1 MATLN
6 LEESVRQQWRKKR
19 RKKDMIF
26 LLVIAAIL
34 IILGITIIVHSLLLM
49 KSKYEAQIDA
59 EESIFDAYEPEMV
72 SLEDIPDDPPKEESL
87 KSWGEKSK
95 LEKYEEDIS
104 ESLPEETLEVIEP
117 DLKDQELVEA
127 INEDI
132 LKLNHEDR
140 IEMGKV
146 WDVALPAYLQFAVI
160 GYCEEY
166 EVPPALVMSLMETES
181 TFREDVGT
189 EKVLGGTE
197 GGPRYYGYM
206 QLSAS
211 NCKRAETQYG
221 LDAHTP
227 EGNIEM
233 GIIYLHELYLE
244 KQDWAAVIKAY
255 KGGGSSKK
263 VMEGM
268 KKYE

>member
-1 MATLN
+1 MAKLS
-6 LEESVRQQWRKKR
+6 LEENVRREWRKKR
-19 RKKDMIF
+19 RKKDVVFLMI
-26 LLVIAAIL
+26 IAGIL
-34 IILGITIIVHSLLLM
+34 MVLAITIIVHSMILM
-49 KSKYEAQIDA
+49 KAKYEDMVET
-59 EESIFDAYEPEMV
+59 EESVFDAYEPEMV
-72 SLEDIPDDPPKEESL
+72 SLEDIPDEEPEEEPL
-87 KSWGEKSK
+87 ETWAEKSK

-104 ESLPEETLEVIEP
+104 ESLPEEALEVIEP

-132 LKLNHEDR
+132 SKLNHEDTTD
-140 IEMGKV
+140 KV
-146 WDVALPAYLQFAVI
+146 WDIALPGYLQYVVI
-160 GYCEEY
+160 DCCDEY
-166 EVPPALVMSLMETES
+166 EVPASLVLSLMETES
-181 TFREDVGT
+181 TFRDDVGT

-197 GGPRYYGYM
+197 GGARYYGYM

-233 GIIYLHELYLE
+233 GIIYLHELYIE

-255 KGGGSSKK
+255 KGGGSPKK